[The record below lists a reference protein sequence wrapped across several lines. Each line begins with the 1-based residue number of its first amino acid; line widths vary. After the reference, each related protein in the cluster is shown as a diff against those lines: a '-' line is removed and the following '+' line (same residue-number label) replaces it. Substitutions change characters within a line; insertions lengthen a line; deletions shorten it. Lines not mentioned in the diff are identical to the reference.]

1 MKELNFNIEYL
12 FSELSNTDK
21 DIEVLLNNPTEFPTD
36 IIEQLSIKTALS
48 YWIGKIDYKTGDYIM
63 NQIFGFWTTNQYY
76 FENFVLYHKNKV
88 KIIAKNHQY
97 LGVNNAIL
105 ALQNKETNKG
115 KLGIF
120 WHTQGSGKSYSMIFF
135 SKKIHRKVIG
145 NWSFLVITDRKDLD
159 VQIYRNFLE
168 TEAIVD
174 RENTRDPKTQRTSR
188 CEVSAGARQHTT
200 PYIHTPL
207 HIYP

>member
-76 FENFVLYHKNKV
+76 FENFVFPEIAWDCFNAFDSGEFYHNEDDREIDPIEKYTKP
-88 KIIAKNHQY
+88 
-97 LGVNNAIL
+97 AI
-105 ALQNKETNKG
+105 E
-115 KLGIF
+115 KLL
-120 WHTQGSGKSYSMIFF
+120 
-135 SKKIHRKVIG
+135 R
-145 NWSFLVITDRKDLD
+145 DRKL
-159 VQIYRNFLE
+159 I
-168 TEAIVD
+168 
-174 RENTRDPKTQRTSR
+174 S
-188 CEVSAGARQHTT
+188 
-200 PYIHTPL
+200 
-207 HIYP
+207 